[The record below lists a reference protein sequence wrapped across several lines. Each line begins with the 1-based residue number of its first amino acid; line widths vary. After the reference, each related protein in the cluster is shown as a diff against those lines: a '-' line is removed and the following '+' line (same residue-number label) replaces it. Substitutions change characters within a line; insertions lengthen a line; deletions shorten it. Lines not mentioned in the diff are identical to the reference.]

1 MTENARVFLLS
12 FQPETHFKLTLQ
24 SHLASIGVPA
34 DTRHNPAFSRS
45 CPRSPRPTPKEP
57 MEELGGQQQK
67 AEAVQ
72 DRFGVSVAVVS
83 VPPDGGETPQP
94 PPGGLG
100 EGGRSRAQPPG
111 TPGTGRDSP
120 GQQLSPGVLRVLQG
134 PGVAEP
140 AEQGEEVQK
149 LKFLE
154 CVCTLCRGSSSKA
167 LSWGLDVFCCMYDLA
182 EHIKSQCAVTL
193 TVTILPC
200 PDGPVSTC
208 PTLPLHNPTAAPGSA
223 GTTVPALPRPL
234 SRATSTAQLSTIN
247 VAQSVT
253 FLPSP
258 PFSHKLFVKNLQP
271 SEGIDIIATAIEG
284 MRNCSNYSTVVATH
298 MLNMF
303 VVGAV
308 SSLEDVPRMIR
319 CLYRNLRYVRELLA
333 RVTLNNIL
341 CQLCCS
347 NPDEV
352 TVSLLYCS
360 PLCNRAMRRAP
371 RHLCRWIFHQLARL
385 LSGEDQFRQRPA
397 MAFFVELLDGLDL
410 AEMDD
415 AALPLL
421 WRCIQAEGLELRRL
435 AFRGLLSLLKMA
447 RKMQSLLPDMVEW
460 LQDARRDVRAGSL
473 LLLRNILSYLDQKGS
488 NPIALQLAE
497 RLLPRFDD
505 THHELAGGP
514 SNPSSSREAPEAK
527 SQGEPR
533 SPWALTMSCVWERRS
548 KHCSE
553 LGEVAAYVPDLILSE
568 DLRHEAR
575 CVQNFHGVLLFADVS
590 GFTALTEKFSQSVSL
605 ERGADELTQTLND
618 YMGDIVEELLGF
630 GGDILKFA
638 GDAVL
643 VLWRVRETQLRDTI
657 SLVLQCCRQ
666 IQEKYSVR
674 DTDVG
679 LKLRLKIGISAGHM
693 SLLTVGDR
701 KEQHFLIL
709 GKAVGEV
716 WQAQNLASASDI
728 ILSASCWELCNQSQ
742 VKSKRVKGQ
751 GAVKVTGV
759 QRMSVSEHEDLFS
772 KFTRAQLN
780 CRSLEMPGV
789 LRPAVTLAPH
799 RAQGKVLRK
808 YIPAS
813 VLRKID
819 DRQPLAC
826 LSELRPV
833 TCLFVK
839 LQFAAKVNLTQIC
852 KAIQDSS
859 VLISE
864 ILRPHKG
871 EINKIS
877 MFDKGCTLLCVFGLP
892 GGKLPCESVCALES
906 AIKISTACS
915 GRLGKIEAVSVGVTS
930 GTAFCG
936 VVGHRVRHEYT
947 VMGQKVNLAARLMEH
962 YPGLVSCDAA
972 TYAASRLPRSYFKEL
987 PKAQMKGV
995 GDPGTVYQYLGMS
1008 QKLTF
1013 GLDLMEERSEY
1024 GPLLGREEEITL
1036 FESALKAYGTC
1047 RESSILAF
1055 EGVLGSGKSHLL
1067 TELASLGQAAGHRVV
1082 AVELTELNLK
1092 QVYSALRMVLAMALG
1107 LQACQS
1113 CSARQL
1119 VLQAKLQGLM
1129 AESSYCLLNDVFLV
1143 KFPLSTAVSQMS
1155 GTQRQMEL
1163 ELVLKKVLQKTV
1175 EEDGVVFVIDNA
1187 HCIDSPSWSLMWS
1200 VLRDVSI
1207 FMVMSFTAS
1216 HCRRQRLCQAAVDIL
1231 KLPKTS
1237 CVRLGELKPSAV
1249 VQKACQELGVVSLP
1263 QDLET
1268 LLTQRSYG
1276 IPYYCEELL
1285 HYLLGHDMLLF
1296 HPLGKDEKREDKWE
1310 SLFTSVMEASTT
1322 AAARSSSAGK
1332 DRRVCTMRPDV
1343 TLQNTVLPPTLKG
1356 IALAELDSMKPS
1368 EQMVLKCAAIL
1379 GPLFSTELLFHI
1391 LPGWSRAKLNKV
1403 LNALVRCNI
1412 LKWLNA
1418 AKGAEESSVP
1428 TEGSGASLEEESDAQ
1443 KSSVEESKQRARL
1456 ESGVLAFCAPLLQE
1470 AAYELWPKGQRVA
1483 LHHKCAAFLERHAH
1497 KCQCCGGGDFVAFH
1511 RLALGST
1518 QEAESGEEHGSDCSW
1533 RNWEASLATS
1543 EEMKSDELPAST
1555 DASSGVSKEKSFLEE
1570 IFRAAKQFLAK
1581 TEWMPKVPSKTQ
1593 WTQGVECSCS
1603 CKAIVDLVLV
1613 PLAQHYM
1620 AVGNDARA
1628 FYYLLEG
1635 AAAYL
1640 HVSDNYLAFR
1650 NLKKA
1655 EVLRTLVAK
1664 KGNALA
1670 CFEEATLLSLKGE
1683 VCYHMGQTELAKTMI
1698 RKALSLLKRKF
1709 PTTSTGAAL
1718 QLVLEKSEHA
1728 SHKKNRDSSVPQ
1740 EAGRQRLPWL
1750 FRQSHCL
1757 SLLRQLFSLESAS
1770 GSRRLS
1776 RLAALMKVNTAEES
1790 EDASH
1795 VLLSYLE
1802 YALCCQNLGCREE
1815 WLQYGR
1821 AAMQLSAEVQLFGG
1835 GVLNMASFAQALSHL
1850 TLSLGNLPLSVD
1862 VGYRAERLC
1871 MELQKP
1877 DLGYVVLRTLFTAL
1891 FLQMRYP
1898 ECEVVLRRLEKQ
1910 VSGADEIVGQACFFC
1925 CCLDLLLDAGWQYK
1939 SFEECRRF
1947 VEQNEANCLL
1957 QAQSSILLGLY
1968 SSLALWFARLGQWDN
1983 FQKPFEKAKR
1993 LLKSTGACLVA
2004 SQACSR
2010 LLECHSLVL
2019 KKDMEH
2025 GSWRARESC
2034 RRALRLAEEVF
2045 SRCSTSP
2052 VFYPRVYHLK
2062 AYIFL
2067 MLGNEEQSLLC
2078 LNQGL
2083 QACEDHGNLLE
2094 KTWLEMSTECWFTG
2108 KGPLG
2113 DLWLK
2118 TAPHFPHLNQAKPEV
2133 CSSSNQMGKKG
2144 CYIHQR
2150 GSNLRPQ
2157 FPQFTAVLH
2166 PNINP

>member
-1 MTENARVFLLS
+1 
-12 FQPETHFKLTLQ
+12 
-24 SHLASIGVPA
+24 
-34 DTRHNPAFSRS
+34 
-45 CPRSPRPTPKEP
+45 
-57 MEELGGQQQK
+57 
-67 AEAVQ
+67 
-72 DRFGVSVAVVS
+72 
-83 VPPDGGETPQP
+83 
-94 PPGGLG
+94 
-100 EGGRSRAQPPG
+100 
-111 TPGTGRDSP
+111 
-120 GQQLSPGVLRVLQG
+120 
-134 PGVAEP
+134 
-140 AEQGEEVQK
+140 
-149 LKFLE
+149 
-154 CVCTLCRGSSSKA
+154 
-167 LSWGLDVFCCMYDLA
+167 
-182 EHIKSQCAVTL
+182 
-193 TVTILPC
+193 
-200 PDGPVSTC
+200 
-208 PTLPLHNPTAAPGSA
+208 
-223 GTTVPALPRPL
+223 
-234 SRATSTAQLSTIN
+234 
-247 VAQSVT
+247 
-253 FLPSP
+253 
-258 PFSHKLFVKNLQP
+258 
-271 SEGIDIIATAIEG
+271 
-284 MRNCSNYSTVVATH
+284 
-298 MLNMF
+298 
-303 VVGAV
+303 
-308 SSLEDVPRMIR
+308 
-319 CLYRNLRYVRELLA
+319 
-333 RVTLNNIL
+333 
-341 CQLCCS
+341 
-347 NPDEV
+347 
-352 TVSLLYCS
+352 
-360 PLCNRAMRRAP
+360 
-371 RHLCRWIFHQLARL
+371 
-385 LSGEDQFRQRPA
+385 
-397 MAFFVELLDGLDL
+397 
-410 AEMDD
+410 
-415 AALPLL
+415 
-421 WRCIQAEGLELRRL
+421 
-435 AFRGLLSLLKMA
+435 
-447 RKMQSLLPDMVEW
+447 
-460 LQDARRDVRAGSL
+460 
-473 LLLRNILSYLDQKGS
+473 
-488 NPIALQLAE
+488 
-497 RLLPRFDD
+497 
-505 THHELAGGP
+505 
-514 SNPSSSREAPEAK
+514 
-527 SQGEPR
+527 
-533 SPWALTMSCVWERRS
+533 MSCAWDRRS

-742 VKSKRVKGQ
+742 VKSKRVKGK
-751 GAVKVTGV
+751 GAVKVTGM
-759 QRMSVSEHEDLFS
+759 QRMSVSEREDLFS

-780 CRSLEMPGV
+780 CRSPEMPGV

-915 GRLGKIEAVSVGVTS
+915 GRLGKIEAVSMGVTS

-1008 QKLTF
+1008 QKLVF

-1024 GPLLGREEEITL
+1024 GPLLGRKEEIAL
-1036 FESALKAYGTC
+1036 FESALKAYRTC
-1047 RESSILAF
+1047 HESSILAF

-1187 HCIDSPSWSLMWS
+1187 HCIDSPSWSLM
-1200 VLRDVSI
+1200 
-1207 FMVMSFTAS
+1207 
-1216 HCRRQRLCQAAVDIL
+1216 
-1231 KLPKTS
+1231 
-1237 CVRLGELKPSAV
+1237 
-1249 VQKACQELGVVSLP
+1249 
-1263 QDLET
+1263 
-1268 LLTQRSYG
+1268 LLTKRSYG

-1285 HYLLGHDMLLF
+1285 RYLLGHDMLLF

-1310 SLFTSVMEASTT
+1310 SLFTSVTEASTI

-1332 DRRVCTMRPDV
+1332 DRRVCTMRPAV

-1391 LPGWSRAKLNKV
+1391 LPGWSRAKLNKA

-1428 TEGSGASLEEESDAQ
+1428 TEGSGTSLEEESDAQ
-1443 KSSVEESKQRARL
+1443 KSSMEESKKRARL

-1497 KCQCCGGGDFVAFH
+1497 KCQCCRGGDFVAFH

-1543 EEMKSDELPAST
+1543 KEMKSDELPAST
-1555 DASSGVSKEKSFLEE
+1555 DASSGVPKEKSCLEE
-1570 IFRAAKQFLAK
+1570 IFRAAKRFRAK
-1581 TEWMPKVPSKTQ
+1581 TEWMPKVPSKTH

-1728 SHKKNRDSSVPQ
+1728 SRKKNRDCSVPQ

-1790 EDASH
+1790 ED

-1821 AAMQLSAEVQLFGG
+1821 AAVQLSAEVQLFGG
-1835 GVLNMASFAQALSHL
+1835 GVLNTASFAQALSHL

-1898 ECEVVLRRLEKQ
+1898 ECEAVLRRLEEQ
-1910 VSGADEIVGQACFFC
+1910 VSGADEIIGQACFFC

-2019 KKDMEH
+2019 KKDMEQ

-2034 RRALRLAEEVF
+2034 RRALRVF
-2045 SRCSTSP
+2045 SRCATSP

-2083 QACEDHGNLLE
+2083 QACEDYGNLLE
-2094 KTWLEMSTECWFTG
+2094 NTWLEMSTECWFTG
-2108 KGPLG
+2108 KGRLG

-2118 TAPHFPHLNQAKPEV
+2118 TAPHFPHLNQTKPEV
-2133 CSSSNQMGKKG
+2133 CSSRYLLKRPAL
-2144 CYIHQR
+2144 QR
-2150 GSNLRPQ
+2150 EDSSPGIK
-2157 FPQFTAVLH
+2157 F
-2166 PNINP
+2166 

>member
-1 MTENARVFLLS
+1 MSVVELVLEGKKSILLHTCFRSVFLL
-12 FQPETHFKLTLQ
+12 
-24 SHLASIGVPA
+24 PA
-34 DTRHNPAFSRS
+34 KEDMKNLDTCLYS
-45 CPRSPRPTPKEP
+45 
-57 MEELGGQQQK
+57 
-67 AEAVQ
+67 
-72 DRFGVSVAVVS
+72 
-83 VPPDGGETPQP
+83 
-94 PPGGLG
+94 
-100 EGGRSRAQPPG
+100 
-111 TPGTGRDSP
+111 
-120 GQQLSPGVLRVLQG
+120 
-134 PGVAEP
+134 
-140 AEQGEEVQK
+140 
-149 LKFLE
+149 
-154 CVCTLCRGSSSKA
+154 
-167 LSWGLDVFCCMYDLA
+167 
-182 EHIKSQCAVTL
+182 
-193 TVTILPC
+193 
-200 PDGPVSTC
+200 
-208 PTLPLHNPTAAPGSA
+208 
-223 GTTVPALPRPL
+223 
-234 SRATSTAQLSTIN
+234 
-247 VAQSVT
+247 
-253 FLPSP
+253 
-258 PFSHKLFVKNLQP
+258 KLFVKNLQP
-271 SEGIDIIATAIEG
+271 SEGIDVIVTAIEG
-284 MRNCSNYSTVVATH
+284 MRNCSNYSTVVAAH

-303 VVGAV
+303 VV
-308 SSLEDVPRMIR
+308 PRIMR
-319 CLYRNLRYVRELLA
+319 CLYRNLSYVRELSA

-360 PLCNRAMRRAP
+360 PLCNSIATTMWKVLLDKPAVAKDMLQELLSLLEQWPLRKQPTSERDNSCILPLAATRALHMIIQEPDDPQVLKAFFPQLFLALLFQIVFTAGFTCQEANVFLRECLWDGSHAPSHVRCAMEAMKGLFHCAGYRHVALAVERNGGWELFLRAETSQKGVSMLARAMRRAP
-371 RHLCRWIFHQLARL
+371 RHLCHWIFHQLARL
-385 LSGEDQFRQRPA
+385 LSREDQFRQRPA

-421 WRCIQAEGLELRRL
+421 WRYTQTEGLELRRL
-435 AFRGLLSLLKMA
+435 VFRGLLSLLKRLEMA

-488 NPIALQLAE
+488 NPIALQVVE

-505 THHELAGGP
+505 
-514 SNPSSSREAPEAK
+514 
-527 SQGEPR
+527 
-533 SPWALTMSCVWERRS
+533 
-548 KHCSE
+548 
-553 LGEVAAYVPDLILSE
+553 
-568 DLRHEAR
+568 
-575 CVQNFHGVLLFADVS
+575 NFHGVLLFADVS

-716 WQAQNLASASDI
+716 WQAQNLASASDV
-728 ILSASCWELCNQSQ
+728 ILSASYWELCNQSQ

-759 QRMSVSEHEDLFS
+759 QRMSVSEREDLFS

-780 CRSLEMPGV
+780 CRSPEMPGV

-915 GRLGKIEAVSVGVTS
+915 RRLGKIEAVSVGVTS

-972 TYAASRLPRSYFKEL
+972 TYAASRLPQSYFKEL

-1008 QKLTF
+1008 QKLIF
-1013 GLDLMEERSEY
+1013 GMDLTEERSEY
-1024 GPLLGREEEITL
+1024 GPLLGREKEIAL
-1036 FESALKAYGTC
+1036 FESALKAYRTC
-1047 RESSILAF
+1047 HESSILAF

-1119 VLQAKLQGLM
+1119 VLQTKLQGLM

-1187 HCIDSPSWSLMWS
+1187 HCIDSPSWSLMRS

-1207 FMVMSFTAS
+1207 FVVMSFTAS

-1231 KLPKTS
+1231 KLQKTS

-1249 VQKACQELGVVSLP
+1249 VQKACQALGVVSLP

-1285 HYLLGHDMLLF
+1285 RYLLGHDMLLF

-1310 SLFTSVMEASTT
+1310 SLFTSVTEASTI

-1343 TLQNTVLPPTLKG
+1343 TLQNTVLPPALKG
-1356 IALAELDSMKPS
+1356 IALAQLDSMKPS

-1391 LPGWSRAKLNKV
+1391 LPGWSRAKLNKA

-1428 TEGSGASLEEESDAQ
+1428 TEGSGTSLEEESDAQ

-1518 QEAESGEEHGSDCSW
+1518 QEAESGEEHGSDCYW
-1533 RNWEASLATS
+1533 RSWEASLATS

-1555 DASSGVSKEKSFLEE
+1555 DASSGVPKEKSCLEE
-1570 IFRAAKQFLAK
+1570 IFRAAKRFLAK
-1581 TEWMPKVPSKTQ
+1581 TEWMPKVPSKTH

-1650 NLKKA
+1650 NLQKA

-1683 VCYHMGQTELAKTMI
+1683 VCYHMGQTELAKTTI

-1728 SHKKNRDSSVPQ
+1728 SRKKNRDCSVPQ

-1757 SLLRQLFSLESAS
+1757 SLLRQLFSLESAA

-1821 AAMQLSAEVQLFGG
+1821 AAVQLSAEVQLFGG
-1835 GVLNMASFAQALSHL
+1835 GVLNTASFAQALSHL

-1877 DLGYVVLRTLFTAL
+1877 DLGCVVLRTLFTAL

-1898 ECEVVLRRLEKQ
+1898 ECEAVLRRLEEQ

-2108 KGPLG
+2108 KGRLG

-2133 CSSSNQMGKKG
+2133 CSSRYLLKLPAL
-2144 CYIHQR
+2144 QR
-2150 GSNLRPQ
+2150 EDSSPGIK
-2157 FPQFTAVLH
+2157 F
-2166 PNINP
+2166 

>member
-1 MTENARVFLLS
+1 MLKEGFLL
-12 FQPETHFKLTLQ
+12 LTEKGDHPVG
-24 SHLASIGVPA
+24 SGAKFSICSWSELSREDEEA
-34 DTRHNPAFSRS
+34 LEFIQAFVSG
-45 CPRSPRPTPKEP
+45 T
-57 MEELGGQQQK
+57 QK
-67 AEAVQ
+67 
-72 DRFGVSVAVVS
+72 
-83 VPPDGGETPQP
+83 
-94 PPGGLG
+94 
-100 EGGRSRAQPPG
+100 
-111 TPGTGRDSP
+111 
-120 GQQLSPGVLRVLQG
+120 
-134 PGVAEP
+134 
-140 AEQGEEVQK
+140 EEVQK

-154 CVCTLCRGSSSKA
+154 YICTLCRGSSSKA
-167 LSWGLDVFCCMYDLA
+167 LSWGLDVFCCTYDLA
-182 EHIKSQCAVTL
+182 EHIKTL
-193 TVTILPC
+193 DSMDNMLEVL
-200 PDGPVSTC
+200 VLNS
-208 PTLPLHNPTAAPGSA
+208 
-223 GTTVPALPRPL
+223 
-234 SRATSTAQLSTIN
+234 ATSGLLELQNILQVWRPFGGVEESPSGYGRVSVPIVGQL
-247 VAQSVT
+247 
-253 FLPSP
+253 
-258 PFSHKLFVKNLQP
+258 LFVKNLQP
-271 SEGIDIIATAIEG
+271 SEGIDVIVTAIEG

-360 PLCNRAMRRAP
+360 PLCNSIATTMWKVLLDKAAVAKDVLQELLSLLEQRPLRKQSTSERDNSCILPLAMVFTAGFTCQEANIFLRECQRDGSRAPSHIRSAMEAMKGLFHCAGYRHVALAVEKNGGWELFLRAETSQKGVSVLARAMRRAP

-415 AALPLL
+415 AVLPLL
-421 WRCIQAEGLELRRL
+421 WCCIQAEGLELRRL

-447 RKMQSLLPDMVEW
+447 RKMQSLLLDMVEW

-505 THHELAGGP
+505 
-514 SNPSSSREAPEAK
+514 
-527 SQGEPR
+527 
-533 SPWALTMSCVWERRS
+533 RRS

-605 ERGADELTQTLND
+605 ERGADKLTQTLND

-657 SLVLQCCRQ
+657 SLVLQCCWQ

-716 WQAQNLASASDI
+716 WQAQNLASASDV

-759 QRMSVSEHEDLFS
+759 QRMSVSEREDLFS

-780 CRSLEMPGV
+780 CRSPEMPGV

-819 DRQPLAC
+819 DRQPLVS

-1008 QKLTF
+1008 QKLIF

-1024 GPLLGREEEITL
+1024 GPLLGREEEIAL
-1036 FESALKAYGTC
+1036 FESALKAYRTC
-1047 RESSILAF
+1047 HESSILAF

-1067 TELASLGQAAGHRVV
+1067 TELAFLGQAAGHRVV

-1129 AESSYCLLNDVFLV
+1129 AESSYCLLNDIFLV

-1249 VQKACQELGVVSLP
+1249 VQKACQALGVVSLP

-1285 HYLLGHDMLLF
+1285 RYLLGHDMLLF

-1310 SLFTSVMEASTT
+1310 SLFTLAAIEIVVWIRCGFVQALLLGQPKPRQGSSGVFERTTSVTEASTT

-1332 DRRVCTMRPDV
+1332 DCRVCTMRPDV

-1368 EQMVLKCAAIL
+1368 EQMVLKYAAIL

-1391 LPGWSRAKLNKV
+1391 LPGWSRAKLNKA

-1428 TEGSGASLEEESDAQ
+1428 TEGSGTSLEEESDAQ
-1443 KSSVEESKQRARL
+1443 KSSMEERKRRARL

-1543 EEMKSDELPAST
+1543 EEMKLDELPAST
-1555 DASSGVSKEKSFLEE
+1555 DASSGVLKEKSCLEE
-1570 IFRAAKQFLAK
+1570 IFRAAKRFLAK
-1581 TEWMPKVPSKTQ
+1581 TEWMPKVPSKTH
-1593 WTQGVECSCS
+1593 WTQGMECSCS

-1620 AVGNDARA
+1620 AVGNEARA

-1650 NLKKA
+1650 NLQKA

-1683 VCYHMGQTELAKTMI
+1683 VCYRMGQTELAKTTI

-1709 PTTSTGAAL
+1709 PMTSTGAAL

-1757 SLLRQLFSLESAS
+1757 SLLRQLFSLESAA

-1821 AAMQLSAEVQLFGG
+1821 AAVQLSAEVQLFGG
-1835 GVLNMASFAQALSHL
+1835 GVLNTASFAQALSHL

-1877 DLGYVVLRTLFTAL
+1877 DLGYMVLRTLFTAL

-1898 ECEVVLRRLEKQ
+1898 ECEAVLCRLEEQ

-2019 KKDMEH
+2019 KKNMEQ
-2025 GSWRARESC
+2025 GLWRARESC

-2067 MLGNEEQSLLC
+2067 MLGNEEQSVLC

-2094 KTWLEMSTECWFTG
+2094 KTWLEMSTQPNG
-2108 KGPLG
+2108 QHLG
-2113 DLWLK
+2113 CCI
-2118 TAPHFPHLNQAKPEV
+2118 HL
-2133 CSSSNQMGKKG
+2133 
-2144 CYIHQR
+2144 H
-2150 GSNLRPQ
+2150 GSDLRPQ
-2157 FPQFTAVLH
+2157 FPQFTAVPH

>member
-1 MTENARVFLLS
+1 MAPSSEPLQDNQGHAENRKEWEADDELCVSWTSNLS
-12 FQPETHFKLTLQ
+12 VIT
-24 SHLASIGVPA
+24 
-34 DTRHNPAFSRS
+34 N
-45 CPRSPRPTPKEP
+45 
-57 MEELGGQQQK
+57 
-67 AEAVQ
+67 
-72 DRFGVSVAVVS
+72 
-83 VPPDGGETPQP
+83 
-94 PPGGLG
+94 
-100 EGGRSRAQPPG
+100 
-111 TPGTGRDSP
+111 
-120 GQQLSPGVLRVLQG
+120 
-134 PGVAEP
+134 
-140 AEQGEEVQK
+140 
-149 LKFLE
+149 
-154 CVCTLCRGSSSKA
+154 
-167 LSWGLDVFCCMYDLA
+167 
-182 EHIKSQCAVTL
+182 
-193 TVTILPC
+193 
-200 PDGPVSTC
+200 
-208 PTLPLHNPTAAPGSA
+208 
-223 GTTVPALPRPL
+223 
-234 SRATSTAQLSTIN
+234 
-247 VAQSVT
+247 
-253 FLPSP
+253 
-258 PFSHKLFVKNLQP
+258 P
-271 SEGIDIIATAIEG
+271 SEGIDIIVTAIEG

-308 SSLEDVPRMIR
+308 SSLEDVPRIIR
-319 CLYRNLRYVRELLA
+319 CLYRNLRYVRELSA

-341 CQLCCS
+341 CHLCCS
-347 NPDEV
+347 NPDEL

-360 PLCNRAMRRAP
+360 PLCNNMATTMWKVLLDKAAVAKDVLQELLSLLEQRPLRKQPTSKRDNSCILPLAATRALHVIVQKPYDPQVLKTFFPQLFLALLFQIVFTAGFTRQETNIFLRECQRDGSRAPSHIRCAMEAMKGLFHCAGYRHVALAVEKNGGWELFLHAETSQKGVSVLARAMRRAP
-371 RHLCRWIFHQLARL
+371 RHLCGWIFHQLARL

-421 WRCIQAEGLELRRL
+421 WRYMQAEGLELCRL
-435 AFRGLLSLLKMA
+435 AFRGLLSLRKRPEMA
-447 RKMQSLLPDMVEW
+447 GKMQSLLPDMVEW
-460 LQDARRDVRAGSL
+460 LQDARREVRAGSL

-505 THHELAGGP
+505 AAQKALVSAAQLLKWEELKQLA
-514 SNPSSSREAPEAK
+514 RT
-527 SQGEPR
+527 GEIR
-533 SPWALTMSCVWERRS
+533 KIGEYLRRS

-716 WQAQNLASASDI
+716 WQAQNLASASDV

-759 QRMSVSEHEDLFS
+759 QRMSVSEREELFS

-780 CRSLEMPGV
+780 CRSPEMPGV

-1008 QKLTF
+1008 QKLIF

-1024 GPLLGREEEITL
+1024 GPLLGREEEIAL
-1036 FESALKAYGTC
+1036 FESALKAYRTC
-1047 RESSILAF
+1047 HESSIVAF

-1067 TELASLGQAAGHRVV
+1067 TELAFLGQAAGHRVV

-1119 VLQAKLQGLM
+1119 VLQTKLQGLM

-1207 FMVMSFTAS
+1207 LMVMSFTAS

-1249 VQKACQELGVVSLP
+1249 VQKACQALGVVSLP

-1285 HYLLGHDMLLF
+1285 RYLLGHDMLLF

-1310 SLFTSVMEASTT
+1310 SLFTSVTEASTT

-1379 GPLFSTELLFHI
+1379 GLLFSTELLFHI
-1391 LPGWSRAKLNKV
+1391 LPGWSRAKLNKA

-1428 TEGSGASLEEESDAQ
+1428 TEGSGTSLEEESDAQ
-1443 KSSVEESKQRARL
+1443 KSSMEESKQRARL

-1511 RLALGST
+1511 RLVLGST
-1518 QEAESGEEHGSDCSW
+1518 QEAESCEEHGSNCSW

-1555 DASSGVSKEKSFLEE
+1555 DASSGVPKEKSFLEE
-1570 IFRAAKQFLAK
+1570 IFRAAKRFRAK
-1581 TEWMPKVPSKTQ
+1581 TEWMPKVPSKTH

-1664 KGNALA
+1664 KGNSLA

-1757 SLLRQLFSLESAS
+1757 SLLRQLFSLESAA

-1835 GVLNMASFAQALSHL
+1835 GVLNTASFAQALSHL

-1862 VGYRAERLC
+1862 VDEVITVLERVEVAQC
-1871 MELQKP
+1871 Q
-1877 DLGYVVLRTLFTAL
+1877 GSGTFG
-1891 FLQMRYP
+1891 YP
-1898 ECEVVLRRLEKQ
+1898 ECEAVLCRLEKQ

-1983 FQKPFEKAKR
+1983 FQKPFEKARR
-1993 LLKSTGACLVA
+1993 LLKSTGTCLVA
-2004 SQACSR
+2004 SQVCSR

-2034 RRALRLAEEVF
+2034 RRALRLAKEVF

-2094 KTWLEMSTECWFTG
+2094 KTWLEMSTIVTIM
-2108 KGPLG
+2108 KSV
-2113 DLWLK
+2113 
-2118 TAPHFPHLNQAKPEV
+2118 AA
-2133 CSSSNQMGKKG
+2133 SS
-2144 CYIHQR
+2144 
-2150 GSNLRPQ
+2150 
-2157 FPQFTAVLH
+2157 
-2166 PNINP
+2166 

>member
-1 MTENARVFLLS
+1 
-12 FQPETHFKLTLQ
+12 
-24 SHLASIGVPA
+24 
-34 DTRHNPAFSRS
+34 
-45 CPRSPRPTPKEP
+45 
-57 MEELGGQQQK
+57 
-67 AEAVQ
+67 
-72 DRFGVSVAVVS
+72 
-83 VPPDGGETPQP
+83 
-94 PPGGLG
+94 
-100 EGGRSRAQPPG
+100 
-111 TPGTGRDSP
+111 
-120 GQQLSPGVLRVLQG
+120 
-134 PGVAEP
+134 
-140 AEQGEEVQK
+140 
-149 LKFLE
+149 
-154 CVCTLCRGSSSKA
+154 
-167 LSWGLDVFCCMYDLA
+167 
-182 EHIKSQCAVTL
+182 
-193 TVTILPC
+193 
-200 PDGPVSTC
+200 
-208 PTLPLHNPTAAPGSA
+208 
-223 GTTVPALPRPL
+223 
-234 SRATSTAQLSTIN
+234 
-247 VAQSVT
+247 
-253 FLPSP
+253 
-258 PFSHKLFVKNLQP
+258 
-271 SEGIDIIATAIEG
+271 
-284 MRNCSNYSTVVATH
+284 
-298 MLNMF
+298 
-303 VVGAV
+303 
-308 SSLEDVPRMIR
+308 
-319 CLYRNLRYVRELLA
+319 
-333 RVTLNNIL
+333 
-341 CQLCCS
+341 
-347 NPDEV
+347 
-352 TVSLLYCS
+352 
-360 PLCNRAMRRAP
+360 
-371 RHLCRWIFHQLARL
+371 
-385 LSGEDQFRQRPA
+385 
-397 MAFFVELLDGLDL
+397 
-410 AEMDD
+410 
-415 AALPLL
+415 
-421 WRCIQAEGLELRRL
+421 
-435 AFRGLLSLLKMA
+435 
-447 RKMQSLLPDMVEW
+447 
-460 LQDARRDVRAGSL
+460 
-473 LLLRNILSYLDQKGS
+473 
-488 NPIALQLAE
+488 
-497 RLLPRFDD
+497 
-505 THHELAGGP
+505 
-514 SNPSSSREAPEAK
+514 
-527 SQGEPR
+527 
-533 SPWALTMSCVWERRS
+533 MSCAWERRS

-568 DLRHEAR
+568 DLRHEAC

-638 GDAVL
+638 G
-643 VLWRVRETQLRDTI
+643 
-657 SLVLQCCRQ
+657 
-666 IQEKYSVR
+666 
-674 DTDVG
+674 
-679 LKLRLKIGISAGHM
+679 ISAGHM

-709 GKAVGEV
+709 GKAVGKV

-759 QRMSVSEHEDLFS
+759 QRMSVSEREDLFS

-780 CRSLEMPGV
+780 CRSPEMPGV

-813 VLRKID
+813 VLRK
-819 DRQPLAC
+819 
-826 LSELRPV
+826 
-833 TCLFVK
+833 
-839 LQFAAKVNLTQIC
+839 FAAKVNLTQIC

-915 GRLGKIEAVSVGVTS
+915 RRLGKIEAVSVGVTS

-962 YPGLVSCDAA
+962 YPGLVSCDVA

-987 PKAQMKGV
+987 PNAQMKGV

-1008 QKLTF
+1008 QKLMF

-1024 GPLLGREEEITL
+1024 GPLLGRENEIAL
-1036 FESALKAYGTC
+1036 FESALKAYRTC

-1129 AESSYCLLNDVFLV
+1129 AESSYCLLNDVFLI

-1237 CVRLGELKPSAV
+1237 CVHLGELKPSAV
-1249 VQKACQELGVVSLP
+1249 VQKACQALGVVSLP

-1285 HYLLGHDMLLF
+1285 RYLLGHDMLLF

-1310 SLFTSVMEASTT
+1310 SLFTSVTEASTT

-1332 DRRVCTMRPDV
+1332 DRRVCTMRADV

-1356 IALAELDSMKPS
+1356 IALAELDSMKPL

-1391 LPGWSRAKLNKV
+1391 LPGWSRAKLNKA

-1428 TEGSGASLEEESDAQ
+1428 TEGSGTSLEEESDAQ

-1483 LHHKCAAFLERHAH
+1483 LHHKCVAFLERHAH

-1518 QEAESGEEHGSDCSW
+1518 QEAESCEEHGSDCYW
-1533 RNWEASLATS
+1533 CNWEASLVTS

-1555 DASSGVSKEKSFLEE
+1555 DASSGVPKEKSCLEE

-1581 TEWMPKVPSKTQ
+1581 TEWMPKVPSKTH
-1593 WTQGVECSCS
+1593 WMQGVECSCS

-1640 HVSDNYLAFR
+1640 HVSDNYLAFW

-1655 EVLRTLVAK
+1655 EVLRTLVVK

-1683 VCYHMGQTELAKTMI
+1683 VCYHMGQTELATTTI

-1709 PTTSTGAAL
+1709 PMTSTGAAL

-1728 SHKKNRDSSVPQ
+1728 SHKKNRDCSVPQ

-1757 SLLRQLFSLESAS
+1757 SLLRQLFSLESTS

-1776 RLAALMKVNTAEES
+1776 CLAALMKVNTAEES

-1821 AAMQLSAEVQLFGG
+1821 AAVQLSAEVQLFGG
-1835 GVLNMASFAQALSHL
+1835 GVLNTASFAQALSHL

-1877 DLGYVVLRTLFTAL
+1877 DLGCVVLRTFFTAL

-1898 ECEVVLRRLEKQ
+1898 ECEAVLRRLEEQ

-1968 SSLALWFARLGQWDN
+1968 SSLALWRLLLEHGGERGQGATQDEQAGKEAQVVLLFARLGQWDN

-2019 KKDMEH
+2019 KKDMEQ

-2133 CSSSNQMGKKG
+2133 CSSRYLLKLPAL
-2144 CYIHQR
+2144 QR
-2150 GSNLRPQ
+2150 EDSSPGIK
-2157 FPQFTAVLH
+2157 F
-2166 PNINP
+2166 

>member
-1 MTENARVFLLS
+1 MEQLGTAVRQQAMLALTAMSAVEPVLEGKKSILLRTCFRNVFLLPAIEDMKNLDTCLYS
-12 FQPETHFKLTLQ
+12 KTLDSMDNMLEVLVLNSATSGLLELQ
-24 SHLASIGVPA
+24 NILQVWHLFGGVEE
-34 DTRHNPAFSRS
+34 
-45 CPRSPRPTPKEP
+45 SPSGYGR
-57 MEELGGQQQK
+57 
-67 AEAVQ
+67 
-72 DRFGVSVAVVS
+72 VS
-83 VPPDGGETPQP
+83 VPIV
-94 PPGGLG
+94 
-100 EGGRSRAQPPG
+100 
-111 TPGTGRDSP
+111 
-120 GQQLSPGVLRVLQG
+120 GQL
-134 PGVAEP
+134 
-140 AEQGEEVQK
+140 
-149 LKFLE
+149 
-154 CVCTLCRGSSSKA
+154 
-167 LSWGLDVFCCMYDLA
+167 
-182 EHIKSQCAVTL
+182 
-193 TVTILPC
+193 
-200 PDGPVSTC
+200 
-208 PTLPLHNPTAAPGSA
+208 
-223 GTTVPALPRPL
+223 
-234 SRATSTAQLSTIN
+234 
-247 VAQSVT
+247 
-253 FLPSP
+253 
-258 PFSHKLFVKNLQP
+258 LFVKNLQP
-271 SEGIDIIATAIEG
+271 SEGIDVIVTAIEG

-347 NPDEV
+347 NPEEV

-360 PLCNRAMRRAP
+360 PLCNSIATTMWKVLLDKAAVAKDVLQELLSLLEQRPLRKQSTSKRDNSCILPLAMVFTAGFTCQEANIFLRECQRDGSRAPSHIRSAMEAMKGLFHCAGYRHVALAVEKNGGWELFLRAETSQKGVSVLARAMRRAP

-385 LSGEDQFRQRPA
+385 LSGEDQFRKRPA

-421 WRCIQAEGLELRRL
+421 WRYMQTEGLELRRL
-435 AFRGLLSLLKMA
+435 AFRGLLSLRKRPEMA
-447 RKMQSLLPDMVEW
+447 RKMQSLLPDMMEW

-497 RLLPRFDD
+497 KLLPRFDD
-505 THHELAGGP
+505 AAQKALVSAAQLLKWEELKQLARTGEIWKIGEYLPLEADAEP
-514 SNPSSSREAPEAK
+514 SIRCLVTQSVLNLRTARE
-527 SQGEPR
+527 R
-533 SPWALTMSCVWERRS
+533 SPPRALTMSCAWERRS

-716 WQAQNLASASDI
+716 WQAQNLASASDV

-759 QRMSVSEHEDLFS
+759 QRMSVSEREDLFS

-780 CRSLEMPGV
+780 CRSPEMPGV

-859 VLISE
+859 MLISE

-1008 QKLTF
+1008 QELMF

-1024 GPLLGREEEITL
+1024 GPLLGRENEIAL
-1036 FESALKAYGTC
+1036 FESALKAYRTC
-1047 RESSILAF
+1047 HESSILAF

-1067 TELASLGQAAGHRVV
+1067 TELAFLGQAAGHRVV

-1129 AESSYCLLNDVFLV
+1129 AESSYCLLNDIFLV

-1249 VQKACQELGVVSLP
+1249 VQKACQALGVVSLP

-1285 HYLLGHDMLLF
+1285 RYLLGHDMLLF

-1310 SLFTSVMEASTT
+1310 SLFTSVTEASTT

-1379 GPLFSTELLFHI
+1379 GPLFSMELLFHI
-1391 LPGWSRAKLNKV
+1391 LPGWSRAKLNKA

-1428 TEGSGASLEEESDAQ
+1428 TEGSGTSLEEESDAQ
-1443 KSSVEESKQRARL
+1443 KSSMEESKQRARL

-1518 QEAESGEEHGSDCSW
+1518 QEAESCEEHGSDCSW
-1533 RNWEASLATS
+1533 RSWEASLATS

-1555 DASSGVSKEKSFLEE
+1555 DASSGVPKEKSCLEE
-1570 IFRAAKQFLAK
+1570 IFRAAKRFLAK

-1593 WTQGVECSCS
+1593 WMQGVECSCS

-1655 EVLRTLVAK
+1655 EVLRTLVDK

-1728 SHKKNRDSSVPQ
+1728 SRKKNRDCSVPQ

-1790 EDASH
+1790 ED

-1821 AAMQLSAEVQLFGG
+1821 AAMQLRAEVQLFGG
-1835 GVLNMASFAQALSHL
+1835 GVLNTASFAQALSHL
-1850 TLSLGNLPLSVD
+1850 TLSLGNLLLSVD

-1877 DLGYVVLRTLFTAL
+1877 DLGCVVLRTLFTAL

-1898 ECEVVLRRLEKQ
+1898 ECEAVLRRLEEQ

-2083 QACEDHGNLLE
+2083 QACEDYGNLLE
-2094 KTWLEMSTECWFTG
+2094 KTWLEMSTAVNN
-2108 KGPLG
+2108 P
-2113 DLWLK
+2113 
-2118 TAPHFPHLNQAKPEV
+2118 V
-2133 CSSSNQMGKKG
+2133 
-2144 CYIHQR
+2144 
-2150 GSNLRPQ
+2150 NL
-2157 FPQFTAVLH
+2157 A
-2166 PNINP
+2166 INPH

>member
-1 MTENARVFLLS
+1 MAARRRRRRRFVTSLPRDIPPHHQFCLVYPKRAEFASKMSKKRPKKAMWGAIEVFGEKRGD
-12 FQPETHFKLTLQ
+12 F
-24 SHLASIGVPA
+24 
-34 DTRHNPAFSRS
+34 AF
-45 CPRSPRPTPKEP
+45 
-57 MEELGGQQQK
+57 GG
-67 AEAVQ
+67 
-72 DRFGVSVAVVS
+72 
-83 VPPDGGETPQP
+83 GGEFFKVKQTKNT
-94 PPGGLG
+94 LMCL
-100 EGGRSRAQPPG
+100 S
-111 TPGTGRDSP
+111 SL
-120 GQQLSPGVLRVLQG
+120 QLESQGAICKCVESCVL
-134 PGVAEP
+134 
-140 AEQGEEVQK
+140 EVTDEVVKQ
-149 LKFLE
+149 
-154 CVCTLCRGSSSKA
+154 
-167 LSWGLDVFCCMYDLA
+167 D
-182 EHIKSQCAVTL
+182 KSQYGHLHTSLVT
-193 TVTILPC
+193 
-200 PDGPVSTC
+200 G
-208 PTLPLHNPTAAPGSA
+208 
-223 GTTVPALPRPL
+223 
-234 SRATSTAQLSTIN
+234 
-247 VAQSVT
+247 
-253 FLPSP
+253 
-258 PFSHKLFVKNLQP
+258 LQ
-271 SEGIDIIATAIEG
+271 
-284 MRNCSNYSTVVATH
+284 
-298 MLNMF
+298 
-303 VVGAV
+303 
-308 SSLEDVPRMIR
+308 
-319 CLYRNLRYVRELLA
+319 
-333 RVTLNNIL
+333 
-341 CQLCCS
+341 
-347 NPDEV
+347 
-352 TVSLLYCS
+352 
-360 PLCNRAMRRAP
+360 
-371 RHLCRWIFHQLARL
+371 
-385 LSGEDQFRQRPA
+385 
-397 MAFFVELLDGLDL
+397 
-410 AEMDD
+410 
-415 AALPLL
+415 
-421 WRCIQAEGLELRRL
+421 
-435 AFRGLLSLLKMA
+435 
-447 RKMQSLLPDMVEW
+447 
-460 LQDARRDVRAGSL
+460 
-473 LLLRNILSYLDQKGS
+473 
-488 NPIALQLAE
+488 
-497 RLLPRFDD
+497 
-505 THHELAGGP
+505 
-514 SNPSSSREAPEAK
+514 
-527 SQGEPR
+527 
-533 SPWALTMSCVWERRS
+533 RRS

-553 LGEVAAYVPDLILSE
+553 LREVAAYVPDLILSE

-674 DTDVG
+674 DTDMG

-716 WQAQNLASASDI
+716 WQAQNLANASDV

-759 QRMSVSEHEDLFS
+759 QRMSVSEREDLFS

-780 CRSLEMPGV
+780 CRSPEMPGV

-930 GTAFCG
+930 GMAFCG

-1008 QKLTF
+1008 QKLIF

-1024 GPLLGREEEITL
+1024 GPLLGREEEIAL
-1036 FESALKAYGTC
+1036 FESALKAYRTC
-1047 RESSILAF
+1047 HESSILAF

-1067 TELASLGQAAGHRVV
+1067 TELAFLGQAAGHRVV

-1129 AESSYCLLNDVFLV
+1129 AESSYCLLNDIFLV

-1249 VQKACQELGVVSLP
+1249 VQKACQALGVVSLP

-1285 HYLLGHDMLLF
+1285 RYLLGHDMLLF
-1296 HPLGKDEKREDKWE
+1296 HPLGKDGKREDKWE

-1332 DRRVCTMRPDV
+1332 DRRVCAMRPDV

-1391 LPGWSRAKLNKV
+1391 LPGWSRAKLNKA

-1428 TEGSGASLEEESDAQ
+1428 TEGSGTSLEEESDAQ

-1456 ESGVLAFCAPLLQE
+1456 ESGMLAFCAPLLQE

-1518 QEAESGEEHGSDCSW
+1518 QEAESGEEHGSDCYW
-1533 RNWEASLATS
+1533 HNWEASLATS

-1555 DASSGVSKEKSFLEE
+1555 DASSGVPKEKSFLEE

-1581 TEWMPKVPSKTQ
+1581 TEWMPKVPSKTH

-1709 PTTSTGAAL
+1709 PMTSTGAAL

-1728 SHKKNRDSSVPQ
+1728 SRKKNRDSSVPQ

-1757 SLLRQLFSLESAS
+1757 SLLRQLFSLESAA

-1821 AAMQLSAEVQLFGG
+1821 AAMQLSTEVQLFGG
-1835 GVLNMASFAQALSHL
+1835 GVLNTASFAQALSHL

-1877 DLGYVVLRTLFTAL
+1877 DLGCVVLRTLFTAL

-1898 ECEVVLRRLEKQ
+1898 ECEAVLRRLEEQ

-2019 KKDMEH
+2019 KKDMEQ

-2133 CSSSNQMGKKG
+2133 CSSRYLLKRPAL
-2144 CYIHQR
+2144 QR
-2150 GSNLRPQ
+2150 EDSSPGIK
-2157 FPQFTAVLH
+2157 F
-2166 PNINP
+2166 

>member
-1 MTENARVFLLS
+1 MWKVLLDKPAVAKDVLQELLS
-12 FQPETHFKLTLQ
+12 LLEQRPLRKQSTSERDNSCILPLAIVFTAEFTRQEANIFLRECQRDGSHAPSHVRCAMEAMKGLFHCAGYRHVALAVEKNGGWELFLRAET
-24 SHLASIGVPA
+24 S
-34 DTRHNPAFSRS
+34 
-45 CPRSPRPTPKEP
+45 
-57 MEELGGQQQK
+57 QK
-67 AEAVQ
+67 
-72 DRFGVSVAVVS
+72 GVSV
-83 VPPDGGETPQP
+83 
-94 PPGGLG
+94 
-100 EGGRSRAQPPG
+100 
-111 TPGTGRDSP
+111 
-120 GQQLSPGVLRVLQG
+120 
-134 PGVAEP
+134 
-140 AEQGEEVQK
+140 
-149 LKFLE
+149 
-154 CVCTLCRGSSSKA
+154 
-167 LSWGLDVFCCMYDLA
+167 LA
-182 EHIKSQCAVTL
+182 
-193 TVTILPC
+193 
-200 PDGPVSTC
+200 
-208 PTLPLHNPTAAPGSA
+208 
-223 GTTVPALPRPL
+223 
-234 SRATSTAQLSTIN
+234 
-247 VAQSVT
+247 
-253 FLPSP
+253 
-258 PFSHKLFVKNLQP
+258 
-271 SEGIDIIATAIEG
+271 
-284 MRNCSNYSTVVATH
+284 
-298 MLNMF
+298 
-303 VVGAV
+303 
-308 SSLEDVPRMIR
+308 
-319 CLYRNLRYVRELLA
+319 
-333 RVTLNNIL
+333 
-341 CQLCCS
+341 
-347 NPDEV
+347 
-352 TVSLLYCS
+352 
-360 PLCNRAMRRAP
+360 RAMRRAP
-371 RHLCRWIFHQLARL
+371 RHLCRWIFHQLSRL
-385 LSGEDQFRQRPA
+385 LSEEDQFRQRPA

-410 AEMDD
+410 AETDD

-421 WRCIQAEGLELRRL
+421 WRYMLTEGLELRRL
-435 AFRGLLSLLKMA
+435 AFRGLLSLRKRPEMA

-460 LQDARRDVRAGSL
+460 LQDARREVRAGSL
-473 LLLRNILSYLDQKGS
+473 LLLRNILIYLDQKGS

-505 THHELAGGP
+505 AAQKALVSAAQLLKWEELKQLA
-514 SNPSSSREAPEAK
+514 RT
-527 SQGEPR
+527 GEI
-533 SPWALTMSCVWERRS
+533 WKIGEYLRRS

-590 GFTALTEKFSQSVSL
+590 GFTTLTEKFSQSVSL

-759 QRMSVSEHEDLFS
+759 QRMSVSEREDLFS

-780 CRSLEMPGV
+780 CRSPEMPGV

-1008 QKLTF
+1008 QKLIF

-1024 GPLLGREEEITL
+1024 GPLLGREEEIAL

-1129 AESSYCLLNDVFLV
+1129 AESSYCLLNDIFLV

-1216 HCRRQRLCQAAVDIL
+1216 HCRRQRLCKAAVDIL
-1231 KLPKTS
+1231 KLQKTS

-1249 VQKACQELGVVSLP
+1249 VQKACQALGVVSLP

-1285 HYLLGHDMLLF
+1285 RYLLGHDMLLF

-1310 SLFTSVMEASTT
+1310 SLFTSVTEASTT

-1391 LPGWSRAKLNKV
+1391 LPGWSRAKLNKA

-1428 TEGSGASLEEESDAQ
+1428 TEGSGTSLEEESDAQ

-1518 QEAESGEEHGSDCSW
+1518 QEAESCEEHGSDCYW
-1533 RNWEASLATS
+1533 RSWEASLATS

-1555 DASSGVSKEKSFLEE
+1555 DASSGVPKEKSCLEE

-1640 HVSDNYLAFR
+1640 HVSDNYLAFQ
-1650 NLKKA
+1650 NLQKA
-1655 EVLRTLVAK
+1655 EVLRTSVAK

-1683 VCYHMGQTELAKTMI
+1683 VCYHMGQTELAKTTI

-1709 PTTSTGAAL
+1709 PMTSTGAAL

-1728 SHKKNRDSSVPQ
+1728 SRKKNRDSSVPQ

-1757 SLLRQLFSLESAS
+1757 SLLRQLFSLESTS

-1821 AAMQLSAEVQLFGG
+1821 AAVQLSAEVQLFGG
-1835 GVLNMASFAQALSHL
+1835 GVLNTASFAQALSHL

-1877 DLGYVVLRTLFTAL
+1877 DLGCVVLRTLFTAL

-1898 ECEVVLRRLEKQ
+1898 ECEAVLCRLEEQ

-2108 KGPLG
+2108 KGPPG

-2133 CSSSNQMGKKG
+2133 CSSRYLLKLPAL
-2144 CYIHQR
+2144 QR
-2150 GSNLRPQ
+2150 EDSSPGIK
-2157 FPQFTAVLH
+2157 F
-2166 PNINP
+2166 